1 MLAKIFRSGTS
12 YTAEYERYYKVPT
25 EKVWSSLISNENF
38 RYWMEHLE
46 ITDLR
51 KGGNINFHYNDGSG
65 NLEKITITDYSEG
78 KVLQF
83 DWGEDTVRFE
93 IIPNGAG
100 SQLIMKQFLTKLT
113 DHTPKDLAGWHVCL
127 LGFND
132 VVTGESNLLPDDEW
146 EKWYAEYKVLVQQLN
161 TEKE

>member
-1 MLAKIFRSGTS
+1 MLAKIFKSEVNF
-12 YTAEYERYYKVPT
+12 TAQYDRTFNVPA
-25 EKVWSSLISNENF
+25 EKVWSSLTNNENF
-38 RYWMEHLE
+38 KFWMEHLE

-65 NLEKITITDYSEG
+65 NLEKIKITDFVDG

-93 IIPNGAG
+93 TIPQTLG
-100 SQLIMKQFLTKLT
+100 SKLVMKQFLTKIT

-127 LGFND
+127 LRFND
-132 VVTGESNLLPDDEW
+132 VVTGESHLLPEDEW
-146 EKWYAEYKVLVQQLN
+146 EKWYAEYKLLVKQL
-161 TEKE
+161 EKE